1 MKKNLIKLEDNK
13 GEKDKNT
20 LKLHSRVF
28 KGPKDWTLDR
38 QDWIAG
44 ERFLGVLGTGV

>member
-28 KGPKDWTLDR
+28 KGPKYWTLDR
-38 QDWIAG
+38 QDWVAG